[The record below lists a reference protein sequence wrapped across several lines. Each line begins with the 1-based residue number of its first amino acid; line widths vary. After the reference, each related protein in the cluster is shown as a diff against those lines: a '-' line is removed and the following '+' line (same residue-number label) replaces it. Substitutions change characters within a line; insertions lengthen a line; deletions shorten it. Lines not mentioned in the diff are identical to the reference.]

1 MLRRIGAIGAI
12 GGNSAVISYR
22 RFSSP
27 SSSEN
32 VGFFKK
38 TLDSMVKNRQGRYF
52 HTSSSISLLL
62 NTILSF
68 VFPFLISYFHF
79 KFSPF
84 PFSFSFSLVLVFL
97 FFGVGVPILTS
108 SHATY
113 TCMHSYRERH
123 WHVLRTQLCCIQ
135 LQGETGMGGVPG
147 MLCLYVLQLLQCGRR
162 HSIIHSTQQKVDV
175 CIYNHSLS

>member
-84 PFSFSFSLVLVFL
+84 PFSLVLVFL
-97 FFGVGVPILTS
+97 FLFPHMQHIHVYIAIVNGIGMYFVLSYAVYNYKVKLAWEEFQVCCVCMCCNYFNVVLGTQSYTQRSKKWMFVYIIILSHDIILVG
-108 SHATY
+108 H
-113 TCMHSYRERH
+113 
-123 WHVLRTQLCCIQ
+123 
-135 LQGETGMGGVPG
+135 
-147 MLCLYVLQLLQCGRR
+147 CG
-162 HSIIHSTQQKVDV
+162 
-175 CIYNHSLS
+175 